1 MNGKKETVLMC
12 DDINC
17 PDNSEPIALIKIAK
31 TRADLIHISVEGT
44 PSSVEWLSIVEELL
58 LKKDINL
65 KFEKGTVLSYEAVP
79 LSEVYTD
86 IEDTEVTLDHFDIR
100 DEASSTEFTKEVFDG
115 DQERV
120 RKALEFPLLMNTY
133 YKQGKDHKVINTAI
147 GEQLNDIIKKNRT

>member
-1 MNGKKETVLMC
+1 MC
-12 DDINC
+12 DDPKC
-17 PDNSEPIALIKIAK
+17 PDYHEPIALIKIAK
-31 TRADLIHISVEGT
+31 TRSGLTNISVEGT

-58 LKKDINL
+58 LKKNINL

-86 IEDTEVTLDHFDIR
+86 IEDTEVTLDHFDLR

-115 DQERV
+115 DQDRV

-133 YKQGKDHKVINTAI
+133 YKQGKEHKIISNPI